1 MGSFSIGSGR
11 KEAFRIVK
19 FSVAALLDV
28 LFPANIYC
36 VCCGDTMDSS
46 RVHGLCD
53 KCAQKLDWL
62 PDDPFH
68 AVLDSFAFDS
78 VTACCRYGFYVRQIM
93 NKLKLGGEGYIA
105 EGLGKLM
112 GERFS
117 LAEIVGKESKQTDG
131 GELPPKI
138 VTSVPMHRDKFKKRG
153 YNQAELLAKAAAK
166 ELKLPYADL
175 LIKQKPTASMRGSD
189 AQTRRSLLTD
199 SFTLTKDAEERI
211 RDRQIILVDD
221 VMTTGSTADACARL
235 LRSGGAARIDV
246 LCFAVSGSPSAV
258 VEETADFEFPGPEY
272 EEDFEFPEAEVLE
285 SLSAS
290 SLRDR
295 EFEFPDFAF
304 PEKDI

>member
-1 MGSFSIGSGR
+1 MGSFSIGPGR
-11 KEAFRIVK
+11 KEAFGIVK
-19 FSVAALLDV
+19 FSAETLLDL

-68 AVLDSFAFDS
+68 AVLDNFAFDS

-112 GERFS
+112 GERMKLEEMMNAGVCPSASGAYSESPS
-117 LAEIVGKESKQTDG
+117 LRKMQDPDSLSAEQMPSS
-131 GELPPKI
+131 I
-138 VTSVPMHRDKFKKRG
+138 VTCVPMHRDKLRKRG

-166 ELKLPYADL
+166 ELGLPYADL

-189 AQTRRSLLTD
+189 AQTRRGLLTD
-199 SFTLTKDAEERI
+199 SFSLTEEASKLL
-211 RDRQIILVDD
+211 RDKHIILVDD
-221 VMTTGSTADACARL
+221 VMTTGSTADVCARL
-235 LRSGGAARIDV
+235 LRSGGAARVDV
-246 LCFAVSGSPSAV
+246 LCFAVSGSPSAGA
-258 VEETADFEFPGPEY
+258 EETADFEFPGPED
-272 EEDFEFPEAEVLE
+272 EED
-285 SLSAS
+285 
-290 SLRDR
+290 
-295 EFEFPDFAF
+295 FEFPDFAF